1 MIKVG
6 FIGNISVEWMGGFN
20 YLKNLLFALDKLDIA
35 DVEIFVFIGKKTDT
49 KVKNMFKKYAT
60 VIEDSLFDRKS
71 LKWFFSKIEKKI
83 FKTNSLLE
91 NILKKHAV
99 QILSHSFITKFKN
112 IRTIN
117 WIPDFQHI
125 HLPEMF
131 SQKEI
136 NERNKSFMC
145 IIKNSDAVVVSSND
159 AMNDLNKFA
168 PGYKHKT
175 KVLKFVSQPHK
186 IYSRVNDNDKDK
198 LLKKYNLN
206 DDFFYMPNQFWKHKN
221 HITVFKAIA
230 QLKNEGVDVSLA
242 CTGHLAD
249 YRNQDYFNDI
259 KKFIQD
265 NNLNENIKILGVV
278 DIEDVYRLIKI
289 SKAVINPS
297 LFEGWSSTVEE
308 CKSVGKNMILSDI
321 NVHREQYPNA
331 TFFDRN
337 NIESLK
343 KSLKECK
350 SENQEKNIESLE
362 IRTKRYANVYFDIL
376 KEMIN
381 P

>member
-6 FIGNISVEWMGGFN
+6 FIGNISLEWMGGFN
-20 YLKNLLFALDKLDIA
+20 YLKNLLFALDKLNVA
-35 DVEIFVFIGKKTDT
+35 DVEVFVFIGKKTDT
-49 KVKNMFKKYAT
+49 KVKNMFKKYAV

-91 NILKKHAV
+91 NILKKHTV
-99 QILSHSFITKFKN
+99 QILSHSFMTKFKN

-125 HLPEMF
+125 HLPDMF
-131 SQKEI
+131 SQNEI
-136 NERNKSFMC
+136 NQRNKSFMH
-145 IIKNSDAVVVSSND
+145 IIKHSDTVIVSSND

-186 IYSRVNDNDKDK
+186 IYFRVNDDKGK

-206 DDFFYMPNQFWKHKN
+206 DSFFYMPNQFWKHKN

-230 QLKNEGVDVSLA
+230 QLKNEGVDVSLV

-249 YRNQDYFNDI
+249 YRNQNYINDI
-259 KKFIQD
+259 KKFIKD

-278 DIEDVYRLIKI
+278 DVEDVFRLIKI

-321 NVHREQYPNA
+321 NVHKEQYPNA

-350 SENQEKNIESLE
+350 SENLDKNIESLE
-362 IRTKRYANVYFDIL
+362 IRTKKYANIYFDIL
-376 KEMIN
+376 KEMIDT
-381 P
+381 